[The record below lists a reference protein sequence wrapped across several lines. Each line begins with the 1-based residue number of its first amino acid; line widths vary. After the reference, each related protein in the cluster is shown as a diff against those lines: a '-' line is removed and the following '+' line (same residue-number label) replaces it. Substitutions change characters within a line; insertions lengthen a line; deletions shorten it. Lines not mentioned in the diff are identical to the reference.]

1 VLAGAGMIV
10 AVLTHTGVALA
21 FGSIL
26 VSASRNILLLAM
38 LLVFVIVS
46 VLGTG
51 IPTTA
56 AYIIGVTVGAQAL
69 GSLGVPMLAAHLF
82 VFYYAVLA
90 DLTPPDAVTSFAA
103 ANLAGSEPMATGLE
117 GFKLGIAG
125 FLVPFAFVY
134 QPALLLDG
142 SMTAI
147 VFSLLTTA
155 FGVVCLAA
163 GVVGYLFHRLNKAQ
177 RILLLAA
184 AGLLVFGQQLLTI
197 GGLAGAT
204 AVFVWSLRDR
214 ATCRRAVLAA

>member
-1 VLAGAGMIV
+1 
-10 AVLTHTGVALA
+10 
-21 FGSIL
+21 
-26 VSASRNILLLAM
+26 
-38 LLVFVIVS
+38 
-46 VLGTG
+46 
-51 IPTTA
+51 
-56 AYIIGVTVGAQAL
+56 
-69 GSLGVPMLAAHLF
+69 
-82 VFYYAVLA
+82 
-90 DLTPPDAVTSFAA
+90 
-103 ANLAGSEPMATGLE
+103 MATGLE